1 MYCTFCTLYSVVFV
15 RLEPFGSTAYKPFN
29 NNMAANHTIIKTP
42 SKAHA
47 HCAQRENSYGSYNNV

>member
-15 RLEPFGSTAYKPFN
+15 HLKPFGSTAYKPFI
-29 NNMAANHTIIKTP
+29 NNMAANNTIIKTP

-47 HCAQRENSYGSYNNV
+47 HGGKAHTVATKVIM